1 MVCYTKKAIHP
12 YPEFRTVSLFS
23 SSFPCGSKIYPFIF
37 KICLSS
43 LWLLHNHEMKTLGSQ
58 SFYTDWGTESKWFK
72 EFRDGVKPWASSVE
86 VIAWSLWARTPVQ
99 GYTASG
105 STWFPLLGVWCWSS
119 SQHWGTE
126 SATSG
131 WSLLAS
137 HTPFPGRWRL
147 CSAGQRQ
154 QGE

>member
-1 MVCYTKKAIHP
+1 MCVTDFSIIMVCYIKKAIHP

-43 LWLLHNHEMKTLGSQ
+43 LWLRHNHEMKTLGSQ

-86 VIAWSLWARTPVQ
+86 VTAQSLWARSPCARIHCFGEHLISSPGGVVLVIFSAL
-99 GYTASG
+99 GNWVSNLRLKSSRLSYS
-105 STWFPLLGVWCWSS
+105 FP
-119 SQHWGTE
+119 
-126 SATSG
+126 
-131 WSLLAS
+131 
-137 HTPFPGRWRL
+137 R
-147 CSAGQRQ
+147 
-154 QGE
+154 